1 MFHKILKSGCKA
13 EESKLRTAGRLVNL
27 ISVFCILAWRIFWMT
42 MINRS
47 APEAP
52 PELALTTTE
61 IRLLDQLVKDKSHKS
76 TQKKSISSYLIKVA
90 RLGGYLARAS
100 DPAPGNTVMWR
111 GMSRLIDIELG
122 FMLGAKLVGN

>member
-1 MFHKILKSGCKA
+1 
-13 EESKLRTAGRLVNL
+13 
-27 ISVFCILAWRIFWMT
+27 